1 MNKMFIVG
9 VLGLLLVGFA
19 SSYICIYPD
28 SDNVSVQ
35 EFKININR
43 IAIQEDINKGITE
56 EGLKLKLKYFNP
68 CR

>member
-1 MNKMFIVG
+1 MNKLIIVG